1 MVTDVVRAR
10 SRPPNRKRRRA
21 PRSIF
26 VPSNLGRFACDR
38 IALAAFRGARAC
50 AGKLVKTSYSFER
63 VWHKRSG
70 SRVCEVLERLFR
82 FVMTGNPGRF
92 LYQIQR
98 CWKVVPGNTQ
108 RCITGISA
116 THNDSCFYFAIFF
129 ARLCPRQRQRS
140 TSLDYALKLD
150 MLVVLAVFAFVGAII
165 LGAF

>member
-10 SRPPNRKRRRA
+10 SRPPNRKRRLT
-21 PRSIF
+21 PPSIF
-26 VPSNLGRFACDR
+26 VPSNLGRFARDR
-38 IALAAFRGARAC
+38 IAFGAFRVARSRT
-50 AGKLVKTSYSFER
+50 GKLVKAWYSVER

-82 FVMTGNPGRF
+82 FVMTGNPERF
-92 LYQIQR
+92 LYQIQW
-98 CWKVVPGNTQ
+98 CWNVVLGNTQ

-116 THNDSCFYFAIFF
+116 THNGSYFNSAIFF
-129 ARLCPRQRQRS
+129 ARLWPRQRQRS